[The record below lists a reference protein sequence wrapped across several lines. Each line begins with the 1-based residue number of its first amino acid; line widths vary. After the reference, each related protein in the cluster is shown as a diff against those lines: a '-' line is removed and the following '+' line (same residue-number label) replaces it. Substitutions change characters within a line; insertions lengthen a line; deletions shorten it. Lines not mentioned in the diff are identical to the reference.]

1 VPARSLAIT
10 GLFAALAAPAVLAF
24 RDGPPARVTGGF
36 GEDDCS
42 VCHAGQPVDEPAGQL
57 TLAGLPDVIAP
68 GKAYTLTL
76 RLVRPGLKSAGFQ
89 LSIRDAEDGTQAGRL
104 EAADSNRDRIA
115 VFDSRGI
122 QFAQHIAPGI
132 LQGSEAAVH
141 WLLIWTAPAE
151 PGPVA
156 VHAAAVAGD
165 GDNSEL
171 GDHVYTLEV
180 DTGR

>member
-1 VPARSLAIT
+1 VTGHRLAAF

-24 RDGPPARVTGGF
+24 RDGPPVRVTGGF
-36 GEDDCS
+36 GEDNCS
-42 VCHAGQPVDEPAGQL
+42 VCHAGQPLDEPAGRL
-57 TLAGLPDVIAP
+57 TLGGLPARITP
-68 GKAYTLTL
+68 GKTYALTL
-76 RLVRPGLKSAGFQ
+76 ELARPGLKAAGFQ
-89 LSIRDAEDGTQAGRL
+89 LAIRDVDDGTQAGRL

-141 WLLIWTAPAE
+141 WLLTWTAPAE

-156 VHAAAVAGD
+156 VHAAVVAGD

-180 DTGR
+180 RSGR